1 MLVLPALFVLTG
13 CEEDGEESLSPSL
26 EFLGGSQYVSSDVT
40 LAPGESFLVGLT
52 ADENVNSKS
61 KLVNFKVERKITGQ
75 SSPSVVLDSTIN
87 TSNFDIKGELVAST
101 IETEE
106 TFTFTITDKKGE
118 FKSVSFIVTTENA
131 TTDLSAASA
140 FTWERCGSNAG
151 TGLDM
156 FGLKWTS
163 NTASSAII
171 MEDADKLVVLSA
183 SDWTSITTQEDL
195 VDAVDNGTGVTQY
208 DGVSVT
214 ADDTYDDVLAT
225 KNGSNYYLIHVTAA
239 DVTANATCGSSTAT
253 KVEITGEYKE

>member
-13 CEEDGEESLSPSL
+13 CEEDGQESLSPSL

-106 TFTFTITDKKGE
+106 TFTFTVTDKKGE

-140 FTWERCGSNAG
+140 FTWERCGGTG

-171 MEDADKLVVLSA
+171 MEDADKLVILSA
-183 SDWTSITTQEDL
+183 SDWSSITTQEDL
-195 VDAVDNGTGVTQY
+195 VDAVDNGTGVTEY

-214 ADDTYDDVLAT
+214 ASGTYDDVLAT
-225 KNGSNYYLIHVTAA
+225 KNGSNYYMLHVTSAT
-239 DVTANATCGSSTAT
+239 VTAGQPCGTNI
-253 KVEITGEYKE
+253 EITGEYKE